1 MIQGPRS
8 RPAGRNGVIGGQTQD
23 RGPGTSTGAM
33 HGEKRQVDGVNINF
47 WRSS

>member
-1 MIQGPRS
+1 MIQGPRP
-8 RPAGRNGVIGGQTQD
+8 RPAGRNGVIGGQPQG

-33 HGEKRQVDGVNINF
+33 RGEKRQVDQVNINS